1 MEERGKKLKLSGAE
15 RAVVL
20 LTAVF
25 LAFTAGWFLRG
36 EQAAEPLRV
45 ETQRRLEAAV
55 TALPAPAVTSG
66 NDLININT
74 ADAETLQKLP
84 GIGEKRAADIVAD
97 REANGLYRYP
107 EDITRVSGIGEETLA
122 GLIDQIT
129 TGEESE

>member
-1 MEERGKKLKLSGAE
+1 MEERGKKTKLSGAE

-45 ETQRRLEAAV
+45 ETQRRLEATV
-55 TALPAPAVTSG
+55 TALPAPTVTAG
-66 NDLININT
+66 NDLVNINT

-84 GIGEKRAADIVAD
+84 SIGEKRAADIVAD

>member
-1 MEERGKKLKLSGAE
+1 MEERGKKTKLSGAE

-45 ETQRRLEAAV
+45 ETQRRLEATV
-55 TALPAPAVTSG
+55 TALPAPTVTAG
-66 NDLININT
+66 NDLVNINT

>member
-25 LAFTAGWFLRG
+25 LACTAGWFLRG

-45 ETQRRLEAAV
+45 ETQRRLEATV

-66 NDLININT
+66 TDLININT
-74 ADAETLQKLP
+74 ADAETRQKLT
-84 GIGEKRAADIVAD
+84 GIGE
-97 REANGLYRYP
+97 
-107 EDITRVSGIGEETLA
+107 
-122 GLIDQIT
+122 
-129 TGEESE
+129 